1 MRLLYVTKALPFG
14 ATEAFILPEVADHAA
29 HGWEVWLAPL
39 SRGELKHAEARDLLS
54 RTLDQPLVS
63 PVVLAGCLRGVLR
76 APGRAAGLLWRV
88 LRARTPVL
96 ALRNLAVF
104 PKAVWLSEEVRRHRF
119 EHVHIHWA
127 AAPATLGAVAA
138 ELAGVPFSL
147 TAHRYD
153 IAQNNLLAWKSAHAC
168 FVRVIDEPG
177 REEFAARLPP
187 GARPPQVL
195 HMGVT
200 VAPDPAPSRAGALS
214 PLRLATAARLVAKKG
229 HADLLRAVRVVLD
242 LGVAVELDVFGD
254 GPLRSELEALAV
266 ELGVAAHVSWRGT
279 ASHGDLLRA
288 LRSGRYDAG
297 VLPSVTADD
306 GDKEG
311 VPVFLI
317 ECMGAGLPVV
327 STPNGGIPELAGG
340 GCGVLTPERDP
351 RALGAALA
359 RLARDED
366 ERRRLAAAG
375 RARVL
380 EAFEIGACMRL
391 LREWIACAP
400 PTSAAT
406 PRVSPGRTG

>member
-214 PLRLATAARLVAKKG
+214 PCGWRRRRG
-229 HADLLRAVRVVLD
+229 
-242 LGVAVELDVFGD
+242 
-254 GPLRSELEALAV
+254 
-266 ELGVAAHVSWRGT
+266 SWPRRGT
-279 ASHGDLLRA
+279 PTSCAPCAWPSTWASPSSSTCSATGRCGPNWRRWRSNWA
-288 LRSGRYDAG
+288 WRRTSPGAGRPPTATCSGRCAA
-297 VLPSVTADD
+297 VAT
-306 GDKEG
+306 
-311 VPVFLI
+311 
-317 ECMGAGLPVV
+317 
-327 STPNGGIPELAGG
+327 T
-340 GCGVLTPERDP
+340 
-351 RALGAALA
+351 RACCPAS
-359 RLARDED
+359 
-366 ERRRLAAAG
+366 
-375 RARVL
+375 
-380 EAFEIGACMRL
+380 
-391 LREWIACAP
+391 P
-400 PTSAAT
+400 PTTATRRACPSSSSSAWA
-406 PRVSPGRTG
+406 PACRW